1 MILHLFTFTFTFTFI
16 SHENEKTTEM
26 LQVIK
31 SDIRIM
37 AGYYFLFTLEKEYT
51 WSFLLMQ
58 FIKAKMISASSFF
71 LFQMHL
77 R

>member
-1 MILHLFTFTFTFTFI
+1 MWFYIFFATFI

-31 SDIRIM
+31 RDIRIM

-51 WSFLLMQ
+51 RSFLLMQ
-58 FIKAKMISASSFF
+58 FIKAKMISASWFF